1 MIRDKNMIN
10 FKVSD
15 NGIGIPDNLQIEN
28 TSTLGLN
35 LVKTL
40 VNQLEGELTIEQ
52 DNGISY
58 DVIFREMQ
66 YKEHN

>member
-1 MIRDKNMIN
+1 MIRDNKMIN

-15 NGIGIPDNLQIEN
+15 NGIGIQDSSQIEN

-40 VNQLEGELTIEQ
+40 VNQLEGELTVDQ
-52 DNGISY
+52 NDGISY
-58 DVIFREMQ
+58 DVIFKEMD
-66 YKEHN
+66 YKTRN

>member
-1 MIRDKNMIN
+1 MNMIN

>member
-1 MIRDKNMIN
+1 MIRDNKTIN

-15 NGIGIPDNLQIEN
+15 NGIGIHDSSQIEN

-40 VNQLEGELTIEQ
+40 VNQLEGELTVDQ
-52 DNGISY
+52 NNGISY
-58 DVIFREMQ
+58 DVIFREMD
-66 YKEHN
+66 YKKRN

>member
-1 MIRDKNMIN
+1 MIN